1 MWDLRLPAGL
11 FFFAV
16 GIILCAVGLLAPWRA
31 PLDSETNVNL
41 YSGISMLVFG
51 GVMLWLAKRAS

>member
-11 FFFAV
+11 FFSAL
-16 GIILCAVGLLAPWRA
+16 GIILCIVGLAFPWR
-31 PLDSETNVNL
+31 PQLEPTVNVNL
-41 YSGISMLVFG
+41 YSGLTMLIFG